1 MLQNCGMTKD
11 LATSAEGNRPFEWGS
26 GEEADSIRTMSSQE
40 LSASITEML
49 KGRNLEEGV
58 WVFGYGSLMWNP
70 DFIVEEKLSGE
81 VKGFHRR
88 LCLKSIVYRGTP
100 DYHGLVFGLD
110 QGATCQ
116 GMAFRIAQ
124 ENLQSELQK
133 VWEREMFAETYI
145 PTWVN
150 VETKKKIISAITFV
164 INPEHEH
171 YVPDLELEEVAERVV
186 RAEGKCGTCHDY
198 VQNTVKFLH
207 QLGLRDPVLEQ
218 LLTLIEYP
226 QISVNCK

>member
-1 MLQNCGMTKD
+1 VTKD
-11 LATSAEGNRPFEWGS
+11 LEIITQEKTPFKWGS
-26 GEEADSIRTMSSQE
+26 GKEADSIRTMSSQE
-40 LSASITEML
+40 LSASFQGML
-49 KGRNLEEGV
+49 KGRNLENGV

-70 DFIVEEKLSGE
+70 DFKFAEKITGVVS
-81 VKGFHRR
+81 GFHRR
-88 LCLKSIVYRGTP
+88 LCLKSTVYRGTP

-110 QGATCQ
+110 QGDSCQ
-116 GMAFRIAQ
+116 GMAFRITP
-124 ENLQSELQK
+124 EHLETELQI

-145 PTWVN
+145 PTWVSVQTKQRN
-150 VETKKKIISAITFV
+150 VSAITFV

-171 YVPDLELEEVAERVV
+171 YVPDLALEDVAQRVV

-198 VQNTVKFLH
+198 VQNTVKCLH

-226 QISVNCK
+226 TIAENSK

>member
-1 MLQNCGMTKD
+1 VTKD
-11 LATSAEGNRPFEWGS
+11 LEIITQEKTTFKWGS
-26 GEEADSIRTMSSQE
+26 GKEADSIRTMSSQE
-40 LSASITEML
+40 LSASFQGML
-49 KGRNLEEGV
+49 KGRNLENGV

-70 DFIVEEKLSGE
+70 DFKFAEKITGVVS
-81 VKGFHRR
+81 GFHRR
-88 LCLKSIVYRGTP
+88 LCLKSTVYRGTP

-110 QGATCQ
+110 QGDSCQ
-116 GMAFRIAQ
+116 GMAFRITP
-124 ENLQSELQK
+124 EHLETELQI

-145 PTWVN
+145 PTWVSVQTKQQN
-150 VETKKKIISAITFV
+150 VSAITFV

-171 YVPDLELEEVAERVV
+171 YVPDLALEDVVQRVV

-198 VQNTVKFLH
+198 VQNTVKCLH

-226 QISVNCK
+226 TIAENSK

>member
-1 MLQNCGMTKD
+1 LEIITQEKTTFK
-11 LATSAEGNRPFEWGS
+11 WGS
-26 GEEADSIRTMSSQE
+26 GKEADSIRTMSSQE
-40 LSASITEML
+40 LSASFQGML
-49 KGRNLEEGV
+49 KGRNLENGV

-70 DFIVEEKLSGE
+70 DFKFAEKITGVVS
-81 VKGFHRR
+81 GFHRR
-88 LCLKSIVYRGTP
+88 LCLKSTVYRGTP

-110 QGATCQ
+110 QGDSCQ
-116 GMAFRIAQ
+116 GMAFRITP
-124 ENLQSELQK
+124 EHLETELQI

-145 PTWVN
+145 PTWVSVQTKQQN
-150 VETKKKIISAITFV
+150 VSAITFV

-171 YVPDLELEEVAERVV
+171 YVPDLALEDVAQRVV

-198 VQNTVKFLH
+198 VQNTVKCLH

-226 QISVNCK
+226 TIAENSK

>member
-1 MLQNCGMTKD
+1 VTKD
-11 LATSAEGNRPFEWGS
+11 LEIITQEKTTFKWGS
-26 GEEADSIRTMSSQE
+26 GKEADSIRTMSSQE
-40 LSASITEML
+40 LSASFQGML
-49 KGRNLEEGV
+49 KGRNLENGV

-70 DFIVEEKLSGE
+70 DFKFAEKITGVVS
-81 VKGFHRR
+81 GFHRR
-88 LCLKSIVYRGTP
+88 LCLKSTVYRGTP

-110 QGATCQ
+110 QGDSCQ
-116 GMAFRIAQ
+116 GMAFRITP
-124 ENLQSELQK
+124 EHLETELQI

-145 PTWVN
+145 PTWVSVQTKQQN
-150 VETKKKIISAITFV
+150 VSAITFV

-171 YVPDLELEEVAERVV
+171 YVPDLALEDVAQRVV

-198 VQNTVKFLH
+198 VQNTVKCLH

-226 QISVNCK
+226 TIAENSK

>member
-1 MLQNCGMTKD
+1 VTKD
-11 LATSAEGNRPFEWGS
+11 LEIITQEKTTFKWGS
-26 GEEADSIRTMSSQE
+26 GKEADSIRTMSSQE
-40 LSASITEML
+40 LSASFQGML
-49 KGRNLEEGV
+49 KGRNLENGV

-70 DFIVEEKLSGE
+70 DFKFAEKITGVVS
-81 VKGFHRR
+81 GFHRR
-88 LCLKSIVYRGTP
+88 LCLKSTVYRGTP

-110 QGATCQ
+110 QGDSCQ
-116 GMAFRIAQ
+116 GMAFRITP
-124 ENLQSELQK
+124 EHLETELQI

-145 PTWVN
+145 PTWVSVQTKQRN
-150 VETKKKIISAITFV
+150 VSAMTFV

-171 YVPDLELEEVAERVV
+171 YVPDLALEDVAQRVV

-198 VQNTVKFLH
+198 VQNTVKCLH

-226 QISVNCK
+226 TIAENSK

>member
-1 MLQNCGMTKD
+1 MTKY
-11 LATSAEGNRPFEWGS
+11 TENSAEIKQAFVWGS
-26 GEEADSIRTMSSQE
+26 GKEADSIRTMSSLE
-40 LSASITEML
+40 LKNSVQEML
-49 KGRNLEEGV
+49 KDRNLTNGV

-70 DFIVEEKLSGE
+70 DFKVEEKISGE
-81 VKGFHRR
+81 IKGYHRR

-110 QGATCQ
+110 KGESCQ
-116 GMAFRIAQ
+116 GMTFRISP
-124 ENLQSELQK
+124 ENLATELQK

-150 VETKKKIISAITFV
+150 VKTVNKNISAITFV

-186 RAEGKCGTCHDY
+186 RAEGKCGSCHDY
-198 VQNTVKFLH
+198 VQNTVKCLH
-207 QLGLRDPVLEQ
+207 QLGLRDPALEQ

-226 QISVNCK
+226 TITENSK

>member
-1 MLQNCGMTKD
+1 
-11 LATSAEGNRPFEWGS
+11 
-26 GEEADSIRTMSSQE
+26 
-40 LSASITEML
+40 
-49 KGRNLEEGV
+49 
-58 WVFGYGSLMWNP
+58 
-70 DFIVEEKLSGE
+70 
-81 VKGFHRR
+81 
-88 LCLKSIVYRGTP
+88 
-100 DYHGLVFGLD
+100 
-110 QGATCQ
+110 
-116 GMAFRIAQ
+116 MAFRIAQ

-150 VETKKKIISAITFV
+150 VEAKKKIISAITFV

-218 LLTLIEYP
+218 LPTLIEYP